1 MVADITGKRVVT
13 SPDRGT
19 TARGVTI
26 MALKALGVLDSL
38 HALPAARNDTY
49 KPDPALSDRT
59 PAAATATCTISSSRA
74 KRNQPASNRLAISR

>member
-26 MALKALGVLDSL
+26 MALKALGVIESL

-49 KPDPALSDRT
+49 EPDPALSDLYQNARRRHGDLYDILVQSQT
-59 PAAATATCTISSSRA
+59 KLTGI
-74 KRNQPASNRLAISR
+74 

>member
-1 MVADITGKRVVT
+1 MIADVTGKRVVT

-38 HALPAARNDTY
+38 HALPSTRSDTY
-49 KPDPALSDRT
+49 EPDPTRSDLYQRART
-59 PAAATATCTISSSRA
+59 RHGDLYDI
-74 KRNQPASNRLAISR
+74 LV